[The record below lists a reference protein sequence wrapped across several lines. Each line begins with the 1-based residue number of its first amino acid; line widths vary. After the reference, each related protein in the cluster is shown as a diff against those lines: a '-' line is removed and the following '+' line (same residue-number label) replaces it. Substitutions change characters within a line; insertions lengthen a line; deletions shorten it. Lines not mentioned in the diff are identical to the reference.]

1 MGFVFVII
9 NITTI
14 TITTIIITAI
24 KGTAVMVMVLMTKKY
39 LYRLLV
45 VLFPFCIL
53 IIMNFSF
60 IQKLP
65 FIFVFE
71 VNSKH

>member
-14 TITTIIITAI
+14 PINTITITTI

-45 VLFPFCIL
+45 VLFPICIL
-53 IIMNFSF
+53 IIINFSF

-65 FIFVFE
+65 CIFCL
-71 VNSKH
+71 

>member
-9 NITTI
+9 NINTITTI

-45 VLFPFCIL
+45 VLFPICIL
-53 IIMNFSF
+53 IIINFSL
-60 IQKLP
+60 IQKIALHL
-65 FIFVFE
+65 
-71 VNSKH
+71 SLK